1 MPTSQLGEVSTT
13 PAFYPAVTLMP
24 LRRNMKL
31 VNRRLVTAVLTLMLV
46 AASCSWE
53 TKSLVP
59 PIPTL
64 SEPSSIYAGDGS
76 LLLTLPVAEQRDVL
90 ESIDQIPEHVTN
102 AVVAIEDERFYKHNG
117 WDAKGIIRAARTN
130 VSAGGVSQGGSTI
143 TQQYVENT
151 FWSEMENCSD
161 DEGNKDSG
169 GAKCKIEEINMAR
182 LLEESYSKDFILL
195 GYLNTIFF
203 GANAFG
209 IQSAAEIYFD
219 KDISRVTIAE
229 GALLAGLIQSPSRLN
244 PFNNREGSIERRE
257 LVLDRMLAN
266 DFITEDE
273 FEQAFSEPLVLNS
286 GRIQLADVEY
296 RAAHFVEEVK
306 TWFLEATDEQ
316 ITSRYPTQADRLRAL
331 EGDKLRIE
339 TTVDPTLQERA
350 EATVNAILPAR
361 PGEVDNPSAA
371 AVIMDPLNGEVVAM
385 VGGRDFFDD
394 ESEFAQVNLASGKGR
409 QAGSSMKPIALAAAI
424 DRAGIA
430 ATSVYDAP
438 REITIKTDSGPW
450 KVKGG
455 ASGGKSDLIRATQWS
470 TNTVYAQLVVQIGAQ
485 LFVDVAH
492 DLGIASDIA
501 AVPAAALG
509 TEDVTV
515 LELTNVYAT
524 LANQGI
530 KNDPVFVRRILDKD
544 GQVIYEHRPTPT
556 LAIQPS
562 TANQISWI
570 MEKVIASGTGTDAQI
585 GRPAAGKTG
594 TAQNFA
600 DATFAGYTP
609 QYAAAV
615 WVGYPEGQIPMTRAN
630 GTTDIDVYGGTYPAR
645 IWKELMVIAHEGL
658 DVVSFPS
665 PPASST
671 TRPPTTPL
679 SQAPL
684 TAVPDVLGRK
694 MSPARNVLT
703 DAGFVVNIVERAE
716 GSVRPNQVLDQSPA
730 GNTEA
735 PIGSTVT
742 IVVSV
747 DPSSVLLDIPNVVG
761 SKLAVAQSTLQAAGF
776 IPVVNAV
783 AENSDG
789 SIAPGRGKVVW
800 KQSPGGGQANPG
812 ASVEIW
818 VNPARN

>member
-1 MPTSQLGEVSTT
+1 MHFHSTMDSVPRLSRRHGVKT
-13 PAFYPAVTLMP
+13 ICTTLA
-24 LRRNMKL
+24 L
-31 VNRRLVTAVLTLMLV
+31 LMLAV
-46 AASCSWE
+46 GCSWE

-64 SEPSSIYAGDGS
+64 SEPSSIYAANGA
-76 LLLTLPVAEQRDVL
+76 LLLTLPVAEQREVL
-90 ESIDQIPEHVTN
+90 ETIDEIPEHVTN
-102 AVVAIEDERFYKHNG
+102 AVVAIEDERYYKHNG

-130 VSAGGVSQGGSTI
+130 VAAGGVSQGGSTI

-151 FWSEMENCSD
+151 FWSEMENCKT
-161 DEGNKDSG
+161 DEGEKDSG

-209 IQSAAEIYFD
+209 IQSAATIYFD
-219 KDISRVTIAE
+219 KDISDVTLAE
-229 GALLAGLIQSPSRLN
+229 GALLAGLIQSPSALN
-244 PFNNREGSIERRE
+244 PFNNPERSLKRRQ

-266 DFITEDE
+266 EYITEDE
-273 FEQAFSEPLVLNS
+273 FEQAFSEPLILNKQ
-286 GRIQLADVEY
+286 RVQLGDIEY
-296 RAAHFVEEVK
+296 KAPHFVEEVK
-306 TWFLEATDEQ
+306 TWFLEADDPQ
-316 ITSRYPTQADRLRAL
+316 ITAKYPTQADRLRAL
-331 EGDKLRIE
+331 ESDKLRIE
-339 TTVDPTLQERA
+339 TTVDLQMQAMA
-350 EATVNAILPAR
+350 EDTVDAILPR
-361 PGEVDNPSAA
+361 RDGETDNPSAA
-371 AVIMDPLNGEVVAM
+371 AVIMDPANGEVVAM
-385 VGGRDFFDD
+385 VGGSDFFDE
-394 ESEFAQVNLASGKGR
+394 ESEFAQVNLANGKGR

-438 REITIKTDSGPW
+438 SNIVIQTDSGPW

-455 ASGGKSDLIRATQWS
+455 SRGGKASLITATQWS

-492 DLGIASDIA
+492 DLGIESDIA

-544 GQVIYEHRPTPT
+544 GQVLYSHRPTPT
-556 LAIQPS
+556 LAVQPS
-562 TANQISWI
+562 TANQVSWI
-570 MEKVIASGTGTDAQI
+570 LEKVVASGTGTDAQI

-615 WVGYPEGQIPMTRAN
+615 WVGYPEGQIPMIPPLTSER
-630 GTTDIDVYGGTYPAR
+630 VFGGTFPAR
-645 IWKELMVIAHEGL
+645 IWKELMVGAHEGL
-658 DVVSFPS
+658 EVLSFPA

-679 SQAPL
+679 SAAPL

-703 DAGFVVNIVERAE
+703 DAGFNVVILEEASN
-716 GSVRPNQVLDQSPA
+716 GQPNRVLNQSPA
-730 GNTEA
+730 GFTEA

-747 DPSSVLLDIPNVVG
+747 DPGSILNDIPNVVG
-761 SKLAVAQSTLQAAGF
+761 LKLADAQGRLSAAGFVVQVTAVAQ
-776 IPVVNAV
+776 ND
-783 AENSDG
+783 DG
-789 SIAPGRGKVVW
+789 SVPPGQGKRVHR
-800 KQSPGGGQANPG
+800 QQPAGGQGNPG
-812 ASVEIW
+812 STVKIW
-818 VNPARN
+818 VNPARG